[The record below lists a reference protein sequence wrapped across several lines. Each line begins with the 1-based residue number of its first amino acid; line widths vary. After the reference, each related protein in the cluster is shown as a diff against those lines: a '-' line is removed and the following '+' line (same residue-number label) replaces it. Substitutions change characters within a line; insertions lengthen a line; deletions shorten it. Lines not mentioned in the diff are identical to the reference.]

1 MVKGAHANK
10 QEKYFKE
17 VILKLEQAPKSPVGL
32 VSTQSS
38 GPYPR
43 IFDLVGLWPEP
54 ENVHFSKLPSDT
66 NVTMVDNTEWEA
78 FFKNILK
85 PWASEHPL

>member
-43 IFDLVGLWPEP
+43 IFDLVGL
-54 ENVHFSKLPSDT
+54 
-66 NVTMVDNTEWEA
+66 
-78 FFKNILK
+78 
-85 PWASEHPL
+85 